1 MLSYFLKGR
10 KNSESKNPKPV
21 KSNGA
26 RIMLLSNC
34 TVYNSENSRFI
45 KEQEASVLV
54 SSLELRTRLSQIP
67 LVGSF

>member
-34 TVYNSENSRFI
+34 TV
-45 KEQEASVLV
+45 
-54 SSLELRTRLSQIP
+54 
-67 LVGSF
+67 

>member
-1 MLSYFLKGR
+1 
-10 KNSESKNPKPV
+10 
-21 KSNGA
+21 
-26 RIMLLSNC
+26 MLLSNC